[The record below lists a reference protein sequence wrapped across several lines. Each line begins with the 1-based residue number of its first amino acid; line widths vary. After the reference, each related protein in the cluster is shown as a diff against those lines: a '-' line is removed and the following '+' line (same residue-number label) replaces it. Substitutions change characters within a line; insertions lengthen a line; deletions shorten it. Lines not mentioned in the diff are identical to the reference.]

1 MPAER
6 HRVDAGR
13 REGSNRAHR
22 VARRARGPVSLSLPG
37 YVRLAYLLT
46 GDRGAAEELVQD
58 AFLATAARWEAVRE
72 PAAYVRAAVVNR
84 CRSWGRRRAVER
96 RHPTGPAPTA
106 SLDADELWDALQRL
120 DPRRR
125 AAVVLRF
132 YDDVPDHEIAGILGC
147 RPTTVRTIVHRALKD
162 LRKEIEP

>member
-1 MPAER
+1 MQVAGKDPTVPTAWPVAL
-6 HRVDAGR
+6 VDLYR
-13 REGSNRAHR
+13 SRSR
-22 VARRARGPVSLSLPG
+22 G

-84 CRSWGRRRAVER
+84 CRSWGRR
-96 RHPTGPAPTA
+96 
-106 SLDADELWDALQRL
+106 L
-120 DPRRR
+120 
-125 AAVVLRF
+125 
-132 YDDVPDHEIAGILGC
+132 
-147 RPTTVRTIVHRALKD
+147 RTIVHRALKD